1 MSQSK
6 EGARRRDP
14 EADRPAGPMQGPLML
29 GAGDTRVL
37 HRDPEPLAAPR
48 ESEPRAVPREADAPP
63 REGEPSVAPLHAAVP
78 GPQGAL
84 QGPMIG
90 AAASPAVSP
99 AGTPAIAPTPS
110 PANAP
115 ASPPKG
121 PRPGAAAPTRPP
133 EPKVSARTPLIAG
146 FLVLLVLVGGFGVW
160 AATTNI
166 AGAVIA
172 SGRIEVDSNR
182 QVVQHVD
189 GGVVEELL
197 VSEGDVV
204 EKGDVLLRLDPTF
217 VATQLA
223 ITEDRLWETSA
234 RRARLEAERDGAEGV
249 EFDAEL
255 LEAAES
261 DPEVADVVEG
271 QQNLFDARRESRE
284 SMKAQLQRRR
294 EQIASQIEGIDAQIA
309 ALETQAG
316 LIERELTDQQS
327 LLDRGLAQA
336 SRVLALQR
344 EEARMEGTR
353 GELVAS
359 RGEAEERITEIDL
372 ELLAIDTT
380 LREEAITELRDTRTE
395 ELELIE
401 QRRAQIE
408 QRDRLVV
415 RAPVG
420 GIVYGMTVFG
430 PASVLRPADPVLYI
444 VPQDRPLVIATRVD
458 PINIDAVYPGQE
470 ARLRFSAFDQR
481 TTPELNGEVVSISAD
496 AFDDERSGVPFY
508 RAEIVLSEGER
519 ARLGE
524 DRVLIPG
531 MTVEAFI
538 RTQDRTPLD
547 YLVSPLTSYF
557 TRAFRE

>member
-1 MSQSK
+1 MIQPK

-14 EADRPAGPMQGPLML
+14 EAGRPDQAAPQGPLML
-29 GAGDTRVL
+29 GADDARTRT
-37 HRDPEPLAAPR
+37 RDPE
-48 ESEPRAVPREADAPP
+48 P
-63 REGEPSVAPLHAAVP
+63 REGEPSVAPRHAAAP

-90 AAASPAVSP
+90 AAPPPAPAPEAEAAPARTASSASSPA
-99 AGTPAIAPTPS
+99 PS

-121 PRPGAAAPTRPP
+121 PRPGAPAAARPP
-133 EPKVSARTPLIAG
+133 EPKVEPKVSARVPLIAG

-189 GGVVEELL
+189 GGVVDELL

-204 EKGDVLLRLDPTF
+204 EAGDVLLRLDPTF
-217 VATQLA
+217 LATQLA
-223 ITEDRLWETSA
+223 ITEDRLWETLA
-234 RRARLEAERDGAEGV
+234 RRARLEAERDGAEALS
-249 EFDAEL
+249 FHPEL
-255 LEAAES
+255 LEAAEA
-261 DPEVADVVEG
+261 DPEVADLVEG
-271 QQNLFDARRESRE
+271 QRNLFDARRESRE
-284 SMKAQLQRRR
+284 SIKAQLQRRR
-294 EQIASQIEGIDAQIA
+294 QQIASQIEGIDAQSA
-309 ALETQAG
+309 ALATQAE
-316 LIERELTDQQS
+316 LIEQELSDQQS

-336 SRVLALQR
+336 SRVLSLQR
-344 EEARMEGTR
+344 EQARLEGQR
-353 GELVAS
+353 GELAAS
-359 RGEAEERITEIDL
+359 RAEAEERITEIDL
-372 ELLAIDTT
+372 ELLAIDTR
-380 LREEAITELRDTRTE
+380 LREEAITELRDIRTE
-395 ELELIE
+395 ELELTE
-401 QRRAQIE
+401 QRLAQTE

-430 PASVLRPADPVLYI
+430 PASVIRPADPVLYI

-458 PINIDAVYPGQE
+458 PINIDAVYPGQD

-481 TTPELNGEVVSISAD
+481 TTPELNGQVISVSAD
-496 AFDDERSGVPFY
+496 AFDDERTGAPFY

-524 DRVLIPG
+524 NRVLIPG

-557 TRAFRE
+557 TRAFREG